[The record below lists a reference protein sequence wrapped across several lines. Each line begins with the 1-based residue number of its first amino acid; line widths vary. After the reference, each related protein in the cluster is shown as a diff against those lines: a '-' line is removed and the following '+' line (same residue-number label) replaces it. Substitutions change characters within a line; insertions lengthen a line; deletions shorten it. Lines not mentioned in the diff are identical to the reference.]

1 MDLAEVFNGTEITT
15 NAIETVSNSAAQV
28 FMNDFLGD
36 KKSLIS
42 SEVEKRR
49 FENFGEYNSWFM
61 IYETAKVHMF

>member
-15 NAIETVSNSAAQV
+15 NAIETLSNSAAQV